1 MLLALG
7 GGLLALLVAPYIS
20 QLLRSFVSNELSSR
34 LDYRVFLFTFVVC
47 VATGGLCGLFPALQ
61 AGRISLFSSLKE
73 RSRTAMIGVRLR
85 KTLVTGQVAF
95 TLILLIGVGLFLQ
108 TLARLE
114 AKGPGFATSSLLMF
128 RASPASNGY
137 SDADAKR
144 VMRELLEK
152 LENMPGVERAAVANA
167 HILTGGTSS
176 SSMTIQSD
184 QRIVADRAVH
194 FMRVSPGF
202 FATLG
207 TRLVAGRNFDE
218 RDLREAESTET
229 AYRSIIVSETFARR
243 YFGNRSPVGY
253 RLGFGNRP
261 DTRTTVEIIGV
272 VKGFSRRTLR
282 DDRDD
287 IEQAFVPYW
296 DRQSG
301 GGTFYVKVRGKP
313 EAAFASIRTAVAQV
327 DPTLPVVDM
336 ITLDDQI
343 DRSLATERMLA
354 TLSSGFGAIALL
366 LSVVGLYGV
375 ISFVAAHR
383 THEIGIRMALGATRG
398 SAVWLIARDALV
410 MIGTGIAIA
419 LPCLWALSRFID
431 AQLFG
436 VRAVDGPTI
445 AGASALL
452 GLVAIASAMLPA
464 WRAASVSPT
473 KALRYE

>member
-1 MLLALG
+1 M
-7 GGLLALLVAPYIS
+7 
-20 QLLRSFVSNELSSR
+20 
-34 LDYRVFLFTFVVC
+34 
-47 VATGGLCGLFPALQ
+47 
-61 AGRISLFSSLKE
+61 
-73 RSRTAMIGVRLR
+73 
-85 KTLVTGQVAF
+85 
-95 TLILLIGVGLFLQ
+95 
-108 TLARLE
+108 
-114 AKGPGFATSSLLMF
+114 
-128 RASPASNGY
+128 
-137 SDADAKR
+137 
-144 VMRELLEK
+144 
-152 LENMPGVERAAVANA
+152 
-167 HILTGGTSS
+167 
-176 SSMTIQSD
+176 
-184 QRIVADRAVH
+184 
-194 FMRVSPGF
+194 
-202 FATLG
+202 
-207 TRLVAGRNFDE
+207 
-218 RDLREAESTET
+218 
-229 AYRSIIVSETFARR
+229 
-243 YFGNRSPVGY
+243 
-253 RLGFGNRP
+253 
-261 DTRTTVEIIGV
+261 

-313 EAAFASIRTAVAQV
+313 EAAFASIRAAVAQV
-327 DPTLPVVDM
+327 DPALPVVDM

-354 TLSSGFGAIALL
+354 TLSSGFGVIALL

-383 THEIGIRMALGATRG
+383 TQEIGIRMALGATRG

-452 GLVAIASAMLPA
+452 GLVATASAMLPA